1 MSESEGTEV
10 TGGVTAL
17 GAEVI
22 VYSQVCAHR
31 ELIADPSATAMPRRP
46 KRLQMLKF
54 ANIFHSLVYI
64 LEYHIAIKLIKIPLL
79 EIYNNC

>member
-1 MSESEGTEV
+1 MPMSESEGTEV

-46 KRLQMLKF
+46 ERLQMLKF
-54 ANIFHSLVYI
+54 ANIFQSLVYI
-64 LEYHIAIKLIKIPLL
+64 LEYPHCNKANKNSFIGNI
-79 EIYNNC
+79 